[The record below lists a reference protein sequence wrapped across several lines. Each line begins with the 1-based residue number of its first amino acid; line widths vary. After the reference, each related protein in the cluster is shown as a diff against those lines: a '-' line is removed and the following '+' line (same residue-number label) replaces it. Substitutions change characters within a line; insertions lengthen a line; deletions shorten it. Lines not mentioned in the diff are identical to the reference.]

1 MKYWI
6 VWKAIYENFTYSEA
20 VTEKELAD
28 RWADKTID
36 ILSIEPLDQSGFLF
50 DFQSGSTLTR

>member
-36 ILSIEPLDQSGFLF
+36 ILSIEPLD
-50 DFQSGSTLTR
+50 

>member
-6 VWKAIYENFTYSEA
+6 EWRAIYENFTYSEV

-28 RWADKTID
+28 RWSDTTIN
-36 ILSIEPLDQSGFLF
+36 ILSIEPLD
-50 DFQSGSTLTR
+50 